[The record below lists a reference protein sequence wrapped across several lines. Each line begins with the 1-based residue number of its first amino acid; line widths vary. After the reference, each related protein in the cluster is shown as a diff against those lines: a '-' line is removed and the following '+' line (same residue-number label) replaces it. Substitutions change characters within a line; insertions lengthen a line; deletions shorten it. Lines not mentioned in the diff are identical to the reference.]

1 MELRQIKYFTQL
13 YKDCNMTKASQTL
26 FISQQGL
33 SKSIISLEDELG
45 FPLFERSTSGMQPT
59 NSADKLYHFF
69 QKVLGSYHMLNA
81 EVEKLRAS
89 HSLKI
94 AAPNG
99 FSMACD
105 RDKFLQYTTP
115 ASDAA
120 PVYTEY
126 DNRSLPSCLK
136 DQRADVAFMPAPIPE
151 GLCSLF
157 VVSKEPVYAVV
168 STKHPLAS
176 EKTLCLEHLRN
187 QQLVLLDYFENFH
200 TALLQLADAENIPY
214 HIYKKSSI
222 HEFLPLIYSG
232 ATLGFSTKPLFQHV
246 YFPDIVFIPFVREDG
261 SEITIDTHLV
271 TLNNYVLTPQLQEYL
286 ENEKNLV

>member
-13 YKDCNMTKASQTL
+13 YRDCNMTKASQTL

-45 FPLFERSTSGMQPT
+45 FPLFERSSSGMQPT
-59 NSADKLYHFF
+59 DSADKLYHFF
-69 QKVLGSYHMLNA
+69 QKVLGSYHVLNA

-89 HSLKI
+89 RNLKI
-94 AAPNG
+94 AAPKG

-105 RDKFLQYTTP
+105 KDKFLQYTTL

-136 DQRADVAFMPAPIPE
+136 EQRADIAFIPAPIPE
-151 GLCSLF
+151 ELCSLF

-168 STKHPLAS
+168 SKKHSLAS
-176 EKTLCLEHLRN
+176 KDTLCLEQLYE
-187 QQLVLLDYFENFH
+187 QQLVLLDYFENFN
-200 TALLQLADAENIPY
+200 TALLQFADAKNIPY

-222 HEFLPLIYSG
+222 NEFLPFIYSG
-232 ATLGFSTKPLFQHV
+232 TTLGFSTKQLFQHF
-246 YFPDIVFIPFVREDG
+246 YFPDILFIPFVQEDG
-261 SEITIDTHLV
+261 TSITIDTHLV
-271 TLNNYVLTPQLQEYL
+271 TLKNDTLTPQLQQYI
-286 ENEKNLV
+286 ENYI